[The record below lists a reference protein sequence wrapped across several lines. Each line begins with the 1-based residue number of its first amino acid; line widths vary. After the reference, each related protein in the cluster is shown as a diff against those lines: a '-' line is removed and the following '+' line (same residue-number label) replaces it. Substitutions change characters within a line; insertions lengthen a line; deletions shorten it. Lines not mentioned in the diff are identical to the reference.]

1 MKYHISSVDDQVLV
15 IHVISECKDFLV
27 IAIFH
32 LCVVTVQVMRSYGF
46 SRLLIVDYQ
55 ILLIEIR
62 R

>member
-46 SRLLIVDYQ
+46 SRLLIVDY
-55 ILLIEIR
+55 
-62 R
+62 